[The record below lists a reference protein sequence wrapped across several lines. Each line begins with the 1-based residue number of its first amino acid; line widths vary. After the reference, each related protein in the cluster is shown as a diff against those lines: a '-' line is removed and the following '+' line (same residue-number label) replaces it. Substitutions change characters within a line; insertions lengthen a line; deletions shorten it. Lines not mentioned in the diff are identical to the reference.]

1 MTVFEAFLLGVIQG
15 FTEFLPI
22 SSSGH
27 LVFAQYLLG
36 ITTPTLT
43 FDIFIHFTTLF
54 AICIYFAKDIRNITK
69 REIILLI
76 VGTIPAVFVGLFL
89 KDSIEAAFNS
99 VRYVSLEL
107 IASGA
112 INYWIYRKL
121 KKPSEVEK
129 EIDSFE
135 NVSFKQALFVGIGQ
149 AIAISPGISRSG
161 TTVLT
166 GLLNNFSRDKA
177 FRFSF
182 LLAIPAI
189 LGASVLEAIDV
200 IQDPTLLSDISWQSY
215 LAGGLAAFV
224 VGLLSLK
231 LFEYVIK
238 KAQMHY
244 FAAYCVILGVVMFV
258 VSS

>member
-1 MTVFEAFLLGVIQG
+1 MTVIEALLLGIIQG

-36 ITTPTLT
+36 INTPTLT

-54 AICIYFAKDIRNITK
+54 AIIVYFAKDLLKITK
-69 REIILLI
+69 KEIILLI
-76 VGTIPAVFVGLFL
+76 IGTIPAVFVGLFF
-89 KDSIEAAFNS
+89 KDIIEAAFNS
-99 VRYVSLEL
+99 IRYVSLEL

-112 INYWIYRKL
+112 INFWIYKKL
-121 KKPSEVEK
+121 KKPSDT
-129 EIDSFE
+129 EIQSLED
-135 NVSFKQALFVGIGQ
+135 VSYKQALFVGIGQ

-166 GLLNNFSRDKA
+166 GLLNNFSREQA

-189 LGASVLEAIDV
+189 MGASVLGAIDV
-200 IQDPTLLSDISWQSY
+200 IQDPSQLAQISLQSY
-215 LAGGLAAFV
+215 FVGGLAAFV

-244 FAAYCVILGVVMFV
+244 FAAYCVVLGVLMFII
-258 VSS
+258 SS

>member
-1 MTVFEAFLLGVIQG
+1 MTVVEALLLGIIQG

-27 LVFAQYLLG
+27 LVFAQYFLG
-36 ITTPTLT
+36 IDEPTLA

-54 AICIYFAKDIRNITK
+54 AIIIYFFRDILQIRK
-69 REIILLI
+69 KELILLF
-76 VGTIPAVFVGLFL
+76 VGTLPAVFVGLFF
-89 KDSIEAAFNS
+89 KDLIEAAFNS

-107 IASGA
+107 IASGG
-112 INYWIYRKL
+112 INFWIYKKL
-121 KKPSEVEK
+121 KQPETNT
-129 EIDSFE
+129 IDKLE
-135 NVSFKQALFVGIGQ
+135 AVSLKKAFFIGIGQ

-166 GLLNNFSRDKA
+166 SLLNGLSREQA

-189 LGASVLEAIDV
+189 LGATVLETIDI
-200 IQDPTLLSDISWQSY
+200 IQDPTILQTINPITY
-215 LAGGLAAFV
+215 LVGGIAAFV

-244 FAAYCVILGVVMFV
+244 FGVYCVILGVLMLIVTR
-258 VSS
+258 